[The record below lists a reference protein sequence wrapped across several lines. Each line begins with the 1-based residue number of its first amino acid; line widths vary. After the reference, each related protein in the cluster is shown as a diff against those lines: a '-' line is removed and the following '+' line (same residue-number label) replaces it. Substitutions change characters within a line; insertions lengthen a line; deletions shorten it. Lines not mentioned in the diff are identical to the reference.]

1 MAMNLILYNQLHSN
15 NVHNLGNLLETVRKV
30 DIRISHRFLLSS
42 FGPDDRT
49 LGPFSSSLND
59 QTRSFFSSL
68 LGDQM
73 PIPFSFLQGDQ
84 KRNVFFSGYSIDHL
98 LS

>member
-1 MAMNLILYNQLHSN
+1 MAMNLILYDQLHSN

-30 DIRISHRFLLSS
+30 DIHISHRFLLSS
-42 FGPDDRT
+42 FGPDDRK
-49 LGPFSSSLND
+49 LGPFSSSPND
-59 QTRSFFSSL
+59 RTRSFSSFL

-84 KRNVFFSGYSIDHL
+84 KRNVFF
-98 LS
+98 

>member
-59 QTRSFFSSL
+59 QTRSFSSSL

-73 PIPFSFLQGDQ
+73 QIPFSFLQGDQ
-84 KRNVFFSGYSIDHL
+84 KRNVFF
-98 LS
+98 